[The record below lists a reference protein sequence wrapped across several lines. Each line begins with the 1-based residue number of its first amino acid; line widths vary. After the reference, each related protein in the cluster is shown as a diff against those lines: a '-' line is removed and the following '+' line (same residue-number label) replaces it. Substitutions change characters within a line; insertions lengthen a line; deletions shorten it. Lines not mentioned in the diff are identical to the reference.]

1 MKRFILAILI
11 IAVVLVIVALATGF
25 MSLRTEGEL
34 RAPTVDIN
42 ATGGALPEVQLDTK
56 QVVVGTTDAN
66 IAAPGIGS
74 RQVEVPVIGI
84 RDGGAAAG
92 NAGGNA
98 AANAQ

>member
-34 RAPTVDIN
+34 RAPTIDVNTTAGTI
-42 ATGGALPEVQLDTK
+42 PEVQVDTK
-56 QVVVGTTDAN
+56 QVVVGTTEAN

-84 RDGGAAAG
+84 RDADAAGANAAG
-92 NAGGNA
+92 NAA
-98 AANAQ
+98 VNAQ